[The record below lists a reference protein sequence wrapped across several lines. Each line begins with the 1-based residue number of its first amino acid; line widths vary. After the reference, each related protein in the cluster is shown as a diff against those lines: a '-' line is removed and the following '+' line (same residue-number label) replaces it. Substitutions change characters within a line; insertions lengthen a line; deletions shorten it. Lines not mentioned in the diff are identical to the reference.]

1 MISDNS
7 FFLVLKNLLIDSG
20 LPEDRVSWF
29 LKSKKKTLV
38 KDIVDYYKRWE
49 RENYSNSL
57 EYSSEEREKPNIQNN

>member
-7 FFLVLKNLLIDSG
+7 FFLILKNLLIDSG

>member
-7 FFLVLKNLLIDSG
+7 FFLILKNLLIDSG

-57 EYSSEEREKPNIQNN
+57 EYSSEEGEKPNIQNN

>member
-29 LKSKKKTLV
+29 LKSKKKALV

>member
-49 RENYSNSL
+49 RENYSNFL